1 MHARLVENWLDSA
14 SERSYQL
21 PFCQMLAAKG
31 HRIIHSS
38 RHSPIEQG
46 KDIITVDKAGNPCAF
61 QLKGN
66 PGSKLNLIEF
76 RKITNQLSELVN
88 TAIRDP
94 SIRKVQ
100 HKSYL
105 VTNGLVE
112 EEVRLAIDSLN
123 EGNALSGYPD
133 RKLEILQR
141 GDLLNFADE
150 LGYTLWPSEYD
161 DIETLLQLL
170 TYDGKSQYPVSKIDI
185 LLRHL
190 LEIDGGKPYLNAPKL
205 KRRISSAAILTSI
218 SIKNFYLNKNYFAI
232 IVALTTLCTYAI
244 ASCCYH
250 KQSFKKTCYQTLQ
263 ITKIAIFDTL
273 ISLTE
278 EVLSRQDL
286 LEGDSQIDCFFYR
299 ARYTKILS
307 LLTVLWFWCEDK
319 GWPEGIDRE
328 KLNSFLIN
336 GRKFIYLWGEGAIP
350 QILVYYW
357 FLSRKQGNLEAEHI
371 LQTILTTILNGEK
384 TSPYFSYEDV
394 VRHKLSGIL
403 GIEQDPLRD
412 ESIGVISYF
421 SEPILHLLVRCN
433 LKQFCKQIWSD
444 FTKVDSAYY
453 KLDKKYSYC
462 MYRSDGGNNEQK
474 QHELRKIWMDLV
486 NDARCIDCQSI
497 PVELKHE
504 PFLLM
509 LFIIIFPY
517 RALPDVIRNLD
528 DRFNKTWFSDPSI
541 NNHC

>member
-1 MHARLVENWLDSA
+1 
-14 SERSYQL
+14 
-21 PFCQMLAAKG
+21 MLAAKG
-31 HRIIHSS
+31 HRLIHSS

-46 KDIITVDKAGNPCAF
+46 KDIITVDQDDNPCAF

-66 PGSKLNLIEF
+66 PGGRLNLKGFRNIE
-76 RKITNQLSELVN
+76 NQLLELVN
-88 TAIRDP
+88 MPIRDP
-94 SIRKVQ
+94 SIKKVQ

-112 EEVRLAIDSLN
+112 EEVRLAIESIND
-123 EGNALSGYPD
+123 GYVLSGNPEK
-133 RKLEILQR
+133 KLEILQR

-150 LGYTLWPSEYD
+150 LGYSLWPSEFE
-161 DIETLLQLL
+161 DIQILLQLL
-170 TYDGKSQYPVSKIDI
+170 THDGKSQYPVKKIDI

-218 SIKNFYLNKNYFAI
+218 SIKNFHLNKNYFAI

-244 ASCCYH
+244 AACSYH
-250 KQSFKKTCYQTLQ
+250 KKSFKKNCYQTLQ

-278 EVLSRQDL
+278 EVLSKNDL
-286 LEGDSQIDCFFYR
+286 LERDSQIDGFFYR
-299 ARYTKILS
+299 ARYTKVLS
-307 LLTVLWFWCEDK
+307 LLTVLWFWCEDI
-319 GWPEGIDRE
+319 GWPERIDRE

-336 GRKFIYLWGEGAIP
+336 GKNFVYLWGEGAIP
-350 QILVYYW
+350 QLLVYYW
-357 FLSRKQGNLEAEHI
+357 FLSRNQGNQEAEDI
-371 LQTILTTILNGEK
+371 LKTILTTILNEEK
-384 TSPYFSYEDV
+384 ISPYFSYEDV

-412 ESIGVISYF
+412 ESISLISYF
-421 SEPILHLLVRCN
+421 SEPILHLLVRCG

-453 KLDKKYSYC
+453 KLDAKYSYC
-462 MYRSDGGNNEQK
+462 MYRSDRGINEQK
-474 QHELRKIWMDLV
+474 QHELTKEWMDLV
-486 NDARCIDCQSI
+486 NDARCIGCQSI
-497 PVELKHE
+497 PVELKRE

-509 LFIIIFPY
+509 LFIVIFPY

-528 DRFNKTWFSDPSI
+528 FRFSKTWLIDPPI